1 MTNFIDYV
9 KIYCRSGKGG
19 AGSLHFH
26 RAKYVPKGGPDGGDG
41 GRGGHLI
48 LRGNRHLW
56 TLLHL
61 KYQKHIMATD
71 GGHGGESRSFGK
83 DGQDKIIEVPCGTV
97 VYDGDTGE
105 FLCEV
110 KEDGQEIVLLKGGRG
125 GLGNWHFRTA
135 TNQAPRYAQPGE
147 PCEEKNIILQL
158 KVLADVGLVGFPNA
172 GKSTLLSVV
181 SAAKPEIAD
190 YPFTTLTP
198 QLGIVSYRDEQ
209 SFCMA
214 DIPGIIEGAAEGK
227 GLGLRFLRH
236 IERNAVLLFLVPA
249 STYDREGGIGTPDAI
264 LREYEILLNELR
276 KYNPELLSKAR
287 VLGVSKCD
295 TVDSETIENLRK
307 YFAEHPIDNPEAPE
321 TTDEWGNHTATVQ
334 VCFFSSVAHQG
345 LDELK
350 DALWAELIKE
360 CNQVID
366 ISHAPIDVVH
376 IERDEPE
383 AEDDEP
389 HTIYMNEVDEEW
401 DLDKYKGIGWDQ

>member
-1 MTNFIDYV
+1 MPSSNFIDYV

-19 AGSLHFH
+19 AGSMHFH
-26 RAKYVPKGGPDGGDG
+26 RAKYLPKGGPDGGDG
-41 GRGGHLI
+41 GKGGSII
-48 LRGNRHLW
+48 LRGNRNLW

-71 GGHGGESRSFGK
+71 GGKGGDSRSFGK
-83 DGQDKIIEVPCGTV
+83 DGEDRVIEVPCGTV

-105 FLCEV
+105 FICEV
-110 KEDGQEIVLLKGGRG
+110 RDHNERVELLKGGRG

-147 PCEEKNIILQL
+147 PAQERNVILQL

-198 QLGIVSYRDEQ
+198 QLGIVSYRDGQ

-236 IERNAVLLFLVPA
+236 IERNAVLLFMVPA
-249 STYDREGGIGTPDAI
+249 TAEDIAA
-264 LREYEILLNELR
+264 EYHILLHELE
-276 KYNPELLSKAR
+276 KYNPELLTKAR
-287 VLGVSKCD
+287 ILAISKSDLLEDTPDVQRATRNAQLSEELEIPVVCISAVSGLGIS
-295 TVDSETIENLRK
+295 
-307 YFAEHPIDNPEAPE
+307 
-321 TTDEWGNHTATVQ
+321 
-334 VCFFSSVAHQG
+334 
-345 LDELK
+345 ELK
-350 DALWAELIKE
+350 DMLWVELNKE
-360 CNQVID
+360 QNQVIE
-366 ISHAPIDVVH
+366 ISHAPIDIAMREETESDV
-376 IERDEPE
+376 
-383 AEDDEP
+383 ATEDDDEQQ
-389 HTIYMNEVDEEW
+389 TIYLNEVEEEW
-401 DLDKYKGIGWDQ
+401 DLNKYKGIGWDE